1 MPLDYPVRSYI
12 ANATAGTLS
21 TPITSTTQ
29 TFTSSTSLA
38 GWSDV
43 TGGSMS
49 GDIVVAVEY
58 GTANQEN
65 ILCQYSASTFHILE
79 RNYNGETAFNVS
91 GGTHPASATFV
102 VIYSATEAAEAN
114 AAVQALKPNVLK
126 NSGTVQLAQD
136 VTVGQV
142 SSAGSSMYA
151 ASADHVHTLSATAL
165 NQYFSSAGV
174 SLSVQ
179 SGNVIY
185 NQHILAGNYTVTPSD
200 VNALCVC
207 TNGTSTSIT
216 VNLPLST
223 TVQFGQSIP
232 FVRLNGP
239 VTITG
244 TGVVSTGAT
253 SASPKL
259 RAIGSMAQAI
269 SLGSNGWVVVG
280 DIS

>member
-1 MPLDYPVRSYI
+1 MPLDYPIRSYV

-21 TPITSTTQ
+21 TPITSTTS

-43 TGGSMS
+43 TGGSLS

-65 ILCQYSASTFHILE
+65 ILCTYSSSTFTIVE
-79 RNYNGETAFNVS
+79 RNYNNETAFNVS

-114 AAVQALKPNVLK
+114 AAVQSLVPNVLS
-126 NSGTVQLAQD
+126 NIGTVTLAQD
-136 VTVGQV
+136 VTVGHV
-142 SSAGSSMYA
+142 SSAGSSKFA
-151 ASADHVHTLSATAL
+151 AAADHVHTLSADAL
-165 NQYFSSAGV
+165 NQYFASAGV

-179 SGNVIY
+179 AGNVIY
-185 NQHILAGNYTVTPSD
+185 NQRIVSSSYSVQSSD
-200 VNALCVC
+200 VNDLLVC
-207 TNGTSTSIT
+207 TNGTSTSVT
-216 VNLPLST
+216 VTLPLST

-232 FVRLNGP
+232 LIRLNGP
-239 VTITG
+239 VTVTG
-244 TGVVSTGAT
+244 TSVVSTGAT
-253 SASPKL
+253 SGSPKL
-259 RAIGSMAQAI
+259 RAVGSMAQAI
-269 SLGSNGWVVVG
+269 SLGTNGWVVVG